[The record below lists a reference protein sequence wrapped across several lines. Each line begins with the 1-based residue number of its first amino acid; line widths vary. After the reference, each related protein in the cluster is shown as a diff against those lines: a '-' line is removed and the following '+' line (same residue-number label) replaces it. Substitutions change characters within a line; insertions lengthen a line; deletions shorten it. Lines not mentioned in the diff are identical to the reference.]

1 MTLQVSTRFK
11 ELLLGPH
18 SFEDIFNGG
27 RIVLYT
33 GTQPNSADL
42 PVDGVA
48 VGEVSLNGTPWAPGG
63 ASGGLL
69 FERTGVWL
77 SKPAAA
83 TWLLRGLDTGAATWF
98 RLYAAAA
105 DAGGLSYA
113 NARIDGAMVEDFV
126 LPAYT
131 LVPATSVHIQQFLL
145 TIPPVTG
152 A

>member
-1 MTLQVSTRFK
+1 MTVMVSTRFK
-11 ELLLGPH
+11 ELILGPN
-18 SFEDIFNGG
+18 SFESIFNGG

-33 GTQPNSADL
+33 GNKPATPDM

-69 FERTGVWL
+69 FQRTGVWI
-77 SKPAAA
+77 SKPPAA
-83 TWLLRGLDTGAATWF
+83 TWLLRGIDTGAATWF

-113 NARIDGAMVEDFV
+113 HARIDGQMGVDFM
-126 LPAYT
+126 LPSYT
-131 LVPATSVHIQQFLL
+131 LLPDTAVQIQQFLL
-145 TIPPVTG
+145 TLPPVTG